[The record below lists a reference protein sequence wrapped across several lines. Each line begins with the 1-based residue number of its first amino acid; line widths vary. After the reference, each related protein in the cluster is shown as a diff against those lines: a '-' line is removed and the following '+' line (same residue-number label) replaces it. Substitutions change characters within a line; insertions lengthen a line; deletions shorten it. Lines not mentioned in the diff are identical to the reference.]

1 MLKKSFT
8 KSNESRRL
16 ELKKKIN
23 EMIFRKEQEINIF
36 VIDLQNTIEEQE
48 KINED
53 LNKNTK
59 VGILNNFI
67 KFNIER
73 HTIFIFQ

>member
-1 MLKKSFT
+1 
-8 KSNESRRL
+8 L

-23 EMIFRKEQEINIF
+23 EMIFQKEQEINIF

-73 HTIFIFQ
+73 HTVFIFQ

>member
-1 MLKKSFT
+1 
-8 KSNESRRL
+8 L

-23 EMIFRKEQEINIF
+23 EMIFQKEQEINIF

>member
-1 MLKKSFT
+1 
-8 KSNESRRL
+8 
-16 ELKKKIN
+16 
-23 EMIFRKEQEINIF
+23 MIFQKEQEINIF

-73 HTIFIFQ
+73 HTVFIFQ